1 MIRVSI
7 PYHLKTLARIQG
19 EIHLH
24 VNGSLTIRSI
34 LDALEAQFPVLKG
47 TIRDQVTRERRPFLR
62 FFACGND
69 ISLEPDTEPL
79 PEMIQNGTE
88 TLLIVGAMAGG

>member
-7 PYHLKTLARIQG
+7 PYHLKTLAGVQG
-19 EIHLH
+19 EINL
-24 VNGSLTIRSI
+24 NIDGSLTVRSV
-34 LDALEAQFPVLKG
+34 LDGLEAQYPVLKG

-79 PEMIQNGTE
+79 PEMIQKGIE
-88 TLLIVGAMAGG
+88 PLLIVGAMAGG